1 MPSRSNLK
9 AIEKLSEQTISAC
22 FDEAVRR
29 FRDQPALF
37 DQGRIMTFDDLNRS
51 VNQLADAILQRTG
64 DGRDP
69 IVLLMDQRALAVVGF
84 LAILRAGKICVPANP
99 VNNEARFLNTIIA
112 EMKPPLVVT
121 CSDHLELVEKLSG
134 EVQVLDVDNL
144 GEVSGDSNVA
154 SPPLT
159 EDAAI
164 VVYTSG
170 STGLP
175 KGVLH
180 HHRNILHRVFWY
192 ASQFHIGEAD
202 RTMMLSAPDHISGVV
217 GILRAL
223 LTGGRLHMW
232 SIRRQGLAELARNIN
247 EQGITILPIVN
258 SVFRR
263 FTDELA
269 ADFELPSLRMIIIG
283 GETAYWDDVQR
294 FRRHFPSGSLLIN
307 TLGCTELPTYR
318 YFVIDHETEL
328 PCSSVPAGYA
338 VAGTDAVIV
347 GDSGREAMNGEVGE
361 IVVRSRYLAMGY
373 WNRPEETAKKFAF
386 NADGTR
392 LFRTGDLGT
401 IRGDGILEYI
411 GRRDW
416 FVKILGNRVELNEI
430 EASLHLH
437 PDVRDAC
444 VVVQRENTTDSNL
457 CAYVVAR
464 ERRAPSIS
472 DLQAFLRARLPD
484 YMVPSLFEFLPVLP
498 LNRNGKTDRCA
509 LESRKLLPRPD
520 DVGHE
525 PPRTETERRIAAI
538 CEEVLRLESIGINQN
553 LFDLGANSLLAMMI
567 VSRLTRAI
575 GVELPLTMVFDLPTV
590 SELATF
596 LSGSVRARSEN
607 GTNN

>member
-1 MPSRSNLK
+1 MPSSSNLK

-29 FRDQPALF
+29 FKDQTALV
-37 DQGRIMTFDDLNRS
+37 DQDRIMTFNDLNRS
-51 VNQLADAILQRTG
+51 VNQLANVIQQRIG
-64 DGRDP
+64 YGRDP
-69 IVLLMDQRALAVVGF
+69 VVLPMDQRALAVVGF
-84 LAILRAGKICVPANP
+84 LAILKAGKICVPANP

-112 EMKPPLVVT
+112 EMKPPAVVT
-121 CSDHLELVEKLSG
+121 CSDHLELVEKLRG
-134 EVQVLDVDNL
+134 EVQVLDADNL

-154 SPPLT
+154 SPPLS

-192 ASQFHIGEAD
+192 ALQFNIGKAD

-217 GILRAL
+217 GTLRAL

-247 EQGITILPIVN
+247 EEGITILPIVN

-269 ADFELPSLRMIIIG
+269 PNFELPSLRMIIIG
-283 GETAYWDDVQR
+283 GETAYRDDVQR
-294 FRRHFPSGSLLIN
+294 FLRHYPRGSLLIN
-307 TLGCTELPTYR
+307 TLGCTEVPTYR
-318 YFVIDHETEL
+318 YFIIDHETEL
-328 PCSSVPAGYA
+328 PSGSVPAGYA
-338 VAGTDAVIV
+338 VAGTDAIIV
-347 GDSGREAMNGEVGE
+347 GNSGSEAVNGEVGE
-361 IVVRSRYLAMGY
+361 IVVRSRYSAMGY
-373 WNRPEETAKKFAF
+373 WNRPEETAKKFASD
-386 NADGTR
+386 ADGTR

-401 IRGDGILEYI
+401 IRNDGILEYI
-411 GRRDW
+411 GRQDW
-416 FVKILGNRVELNEI
+416 FVKILGNRVDLNEI
-430 EASLHLH
+430 EATLHLH

-444 VVVQRENTTDSNL
+444 VVVQNENTTDIKL
-457 CAYVVAR
+457 CAYVVAA
-464 ERRAPSIS
+464 EGRAPSIS

-498 LNRNGKTDRCA
+498 LNRNGKTDRLA
-509 LESRKLLPRPD
+509 LESRKLVPRPD
-520 DVGHE
+520 GVGHE
-525 PPRTETERRIAAI
+525 PPRTETERRIAVI
-538 CEEVLRLESIGINQN
+538 CEEVLSLESIGINEN

-567 VSRLTRAI
+567 VSRLARAS
-575 GVELPLTMVFDLPTV
+575 GVQLPLTLVFDFPTV

-596 LSGSVRARSEN
+596 LSSPVQARFDN